1 MFQVLLIDDEQMAL
15 QTVQWLLPWESLG
28 VSRVLCAD
36 STGYAKELLQ
46 KFTVDLVICD
56 IEMPQMSGIEFA
68 QWLQTA
74 YPSTGVIM
82 LTCHAEFSFAQQAM
96 RAGSLDYILKPVK
109 AEALA
114 QSVRKAL
121 ASLAERRAVQKEASR
136 WESMAGMNRE
146 RLLRDLVRRAIP
158 ARETVFCNAV
168 ERLGLSESPDRPC
181 RPVMVEVRSWKVKFS
196 EEDVALLEYGICNM
210 AQELVVGSEAGGTA
224 LRLEPGRILV
234 VLYDGAEETAALQ
247 GGCSRLIGVC
257 NRYLCCDVSCCLG
270 NLGPL
275 IGLAAA
281 TDRIREFTAGHAVP
295 YNTVCMVGQPEHRA
309 APPDWGAAMA
319 GWRTML
325 ESKDYQKILDETKRL
340 LNEHGKGQLLD
351 VLELQQLQQDFVQM
365 LYLYLQENN
374 IQANQLYKDKRSHVL
389 MERSLYSVDQLLE
402 WMEWTLHRAG
412 EAIESLGQEDAL
424 IRQIKDFITLHI
436 DEDVSREMIA
446 GAVYLTPDYLSRVFK
461 RRTGVGLSEYIVEKR
476 LVLAKQLLAQTDTP
490 VGDIALQ
497 LGYSSFSHFTKIF
510 KARMG
515 MTPAAYRAAVREPR
529 PAPPKKTE
537 NR

>member
-1 MFQVLLIDDEQMAL
+1 M
-15 QTVQWLLPWESLG
+15 
-28 VSRVLCAD
+28 
-36 STGYAKELLQ
+36 
-46 KFTVDLVICD
+46 
-56 IEMPQMSGIEFA
+56 
-68 QWLQTA
+68 
-74 YPSTGVIM
+74 
-82 LTCHAEFSFAQQAM
+82 
-96 RAGSLDYILKPVK
+96 
-109 AEALA
+109 
-114 QSVRKAL
+114 
-121 ASLAERRAVQKEASR
+121 
-136 WESMAGMNRE
+136 
-146 RLLRDLVRRAIP
+146 
-158 ARETVFCNAV
+158 
-168 ERLGLSESPDRPC
+168 
-181 RPVMVEVRSWKVKFS
+181 
-196 EEDVALLEYGICNM
+196 
-210 AQELVVGSEAGGTA
+210 
-224 LRLEPGRILV
+224 
-234 VLYDGAEETAALQ
+234 DG
-247 GGCSRLIGVC
+247 
-257 NRYLCCDVSCCLG
+257 
-270 NLGPL
+270 
-275 IGLAAA
+275 
-281 TDRIREFTAGHAVP
+281 
-295 YNTVCMVGQPEHRA
+295 
-309 APPDWGAAMA
+309 
-319 GWRTML
+319 
-325 ESKDYQKILDETKRL
+325 TKRL

-412 EAIESLGQEDAL
+412 EAIASLGQEDAL

-529 PAPPKKTE
+529 PTPPKKTE